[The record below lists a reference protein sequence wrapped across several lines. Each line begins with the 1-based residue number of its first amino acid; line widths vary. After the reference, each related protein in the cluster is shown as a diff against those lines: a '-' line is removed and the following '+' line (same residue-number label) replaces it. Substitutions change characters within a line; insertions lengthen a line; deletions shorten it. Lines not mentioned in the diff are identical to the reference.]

1 MRIDKLKDKLNKK
14 NSNKLSYKKVLGF
27 TNQQKKAFEI
37 LETYGINVNQFIR
50 AAISEKIKAEWKSIK
65 ETKTK
70 GYCPF

>member
-1 MRIDKLKDKLNKK
+1 MKQFTERQTIMISKKQAESLQILK
-14 NSNKLSYKKVLGF
+14 
-27 TNQQKKAFEI
+27 
-37 LETYGINVNQFIR
+37 TYDVNVSQFIR